1 MPSPTVAAANGKQKS
16 VNLMPS
22 FTEEQSFVLE
32 KRIAQSLITGKDNEA
47 GQALSGKFLPYANF
61 SMSELVYMNE
71 PPRNEYLKKPK
82 VPE

>member
-1 MPSPTVAAANGKQKS
+1 MPSPTIAAANGKQKS

-22 FTEEQSFVLE
+22 FTEEQSYILE
-32 KRIAQSLITGKDNEA
+32 KRIAASLITGKNNEA
-47 GQALSGKFLPYANF
+47 SQNLSGKLFPYANF
-61 SMSELVYMNE
+61 SMAELMHMNE

>member
-1 MPSPTVAAANGKQKS
+1 MPSPTVAAANGRQKS

-32 KRIAQSLITGKDNEA
+32 NRIAQSLITGKDSEA
-47 GQALSGKFLPYANF
+47 SQNLSGKLLPYANF
-61 SMSELVYMNE
+61 SMSELMYLNI